1 MLFEE
6 LMEEELEELK
16 PELDHLLA
24 LKKTLPEIGMAPKIP
39 TIDAYIQQ
47 KMPEIKA
54 LAEEIEG
61 KVAEWDALNE
71 LFLRMVKKGEI

>member
-6 LMEEELEELK
+6 LMEAELEEELR
-16 PELDHLLA
+16 PELERLLE
-24 LKKTLPEIGMAPKIP
+24 LKKTLPEMGMASKIP
-39 TIDAYIQQ
+39 VINAYIQQ

-61 KVAEWDALNE
+61 KASEWDKLNE
-71 LFLRMVKKGEI
+71 LFLRMVK

>member
-6 LMEEELEELK
+6 LMEAEQEEELK
-16 PELDHLLA
+16 PELDRLLV
-24 LKKTLPEIGMAPKIP
+24 LKKTLPEMGMAPRIP
-39 TIDAYIQQ
+39 AIDAYIQQ

-54 LAEEIEG
+54 LAEEAEG

-71 LFLRMVKKGEI
+71 LFLKMVK